1 MSVDDYQAAPDTLNI
16 RELKAGGK
24 IMVTT
29 MMSPKVATKDELKRL
44 YKSRWNV
51 ELDIKGY

>member
-29 MMSPKVATKDELKRL
+29 IMSPKVATKDELKRL